1 MVTLHF
7 YGELNDYLSEAQ
19 RDSDI
24 EHEFQKPRSVK
35 DLIESIGVPH
45 PEIDII
51 MVDGVSVDF
60 RYQVQ
65 DGDSIAV
72 YPGHHSPDMRPDMQ
86 PDIQPSIQPDMQTI
100 RHLLPKAIEPP
111 AFVLDV
117 HLGKL
122 AAYMRML
129 GFDCLYRNDYDDPEL
144 ARISSTQVR
153 TLLTCDRK
161 LLHRNE
167 VTHGYFVRSRDPQV
181 QISEV
186 IRHFGLNQRIRPF
199 SRCINCNG
207 LIAPV
212 DKAVIADRLQPKTRQ
227 HYDVF
232 YICQDCE
239 QIYWQGSHVPEM
251 IRLIDEIV

>member
-1 MVTLHF
+1 MITLHF
-7 YGELNDYLSEAQ
+7 FGELNDYLAQAQ
-19 RDSDI
+19 RDTAI
-24 EHEFQKPRSVK
+24 EHEFQKARSVK

-51 MVDGVSVDF
+51 IVDGVSVDF

-72 YPGHHSPDMRPDMQ
+72 YPAHHSPSMQ
-86 PDIQPSIQPDMQTI
+86 PAIQPLK
-100 RHLLPKAIEPP
+100 HLLPEAIDPP

-122 AAYMRML
+122 AGYMRML
-129 GFDCLYRNDYDDPEL
+129 GFDCLYRNDYEDPEL
-144 ARISSTQVR
+144 AYISSTQAR

-161 LLHRNE
+161 LLHRKE
-167 VTHGYFVRSRDPQV
+167 ITHGYFVRSRDPQV
-181 QISEV
+181 QVGEV
-186 IRHFGLNQRIRPF
+186 IRHFRLKQHIRPF

-207 LIAPV
+207 SIAPV
-212 DKAVIADRLQPKTRQ
+212 DKAMIADRLQPRTRQ

-232 YICQDCE
+232 YICQDCG

-251 IRLIDEIV
+251 IKLVRELV